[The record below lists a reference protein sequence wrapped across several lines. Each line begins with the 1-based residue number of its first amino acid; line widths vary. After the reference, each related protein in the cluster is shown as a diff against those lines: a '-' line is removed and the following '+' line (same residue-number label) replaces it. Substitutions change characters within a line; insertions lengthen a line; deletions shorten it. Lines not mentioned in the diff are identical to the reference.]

1 MITDAQFDAFLEDYD
16 VLLEI
21 EEQLQP
27 FNIFEA
33 MKADK
38 DELKHSAFLAFLLN
52 QNQKH
57 GIGEEFLRRFLFES
71 AKIAQMSGRT
81 GENTLKP
88 PNVLAS
94 QLSGTTVKTE
104 DDGIDILITNE
115 SNKFIVVIE
124 NKINS
129 GETNDQLIRYHA
141 HVEKLYEG
149 WDKLYL
155 FLSPNKR
162 APSFEAYH
170 PIAYELVQRIAQQV
184 LTSKAGKIPA
194 DVAVMIRHYFDLLGR
209 NSMSENSVRD
219 TAIKLYNKHRDVF
232 EYIISTRPDRFQQLR
247 EMASSKFI
255 DWCST
260 RQDIKIIYPSA
271 WSIAYAPIEWVGD
284 RKLSAGT
291 TKSLGLVTYFEFSFG
306 GRFRNRMYVGP
317 GDDGLR
323 KKLWDLAKAHGSPF
337 NPKAYLEPSWAYIGT
352 TDLVG
357 KKKWDEVIESE
368 SEEEFSELVDETI
381 RKIAHQLEHTLPA
394 FKSIVDIAC
403 AEVELT

>member
-16 VLLEI
+16 VLLQI

-33 MKADK
+33 MNADK

-52 QNQKH
+52 PNQKH

-71 AKIAQMSGRT
+71 AKIAQASGRT
-81 GENTLKP
+81 GENILRP
-88 PNVLAS
+88 SNVLAS
-94 QLSGTTVKTE
+94 KLSGTTVRTE
-104 DDGIDILITNE
+104 EGGIDVLITNDA
-115 SNKFIVVIE
+115 NKFIVVIE
-124 NKINS
+124 NKINA

-141 HVEKLYEG
+141 HVEKLYGG

-162 APSFEAYH
+162 APSFDAYH
-170 PIAYELVQRIAQQV
+170 PIAYELIQRIAQQV
-184 LTSKAGKIPA
+184 LTSKSGKIPT
-194 DVAVMIRHYFDLLGR
+194 DVAVMIKHYFDLLGR

-219 TAIKLYNKHRDVF
+219 TAIKLYTKHKEVF
-232 EYIISTRPDRFQQLR
+232 EYIISNRPDKLHKLR
-247 EMASSKFI
+247 ELASSKFH
-255 DWCST
+255 DWCCS
-260 RQDIKIIYPSA
+260 REDIKVMYTTTWGVDFAPVE
-271 WSIAYAPIEWVGD
+271 WSDNI
-284 RKLSAGT
+284 KLT
-291 TKSLGLVTYFEFSFG
+291 HKVDKDIGLVTYFNFNFD
-306 GRFRNRMYVGP
+306 GRFRLRMYIGP

-323 KKLWDLAKAHGSPF
+323 KKLWDLAKSHGSPF

-357 KKKWDEVIESE
+357 KKKWDEVMESE
-368 SEEEFSELVDETI
+368 SEEEFSAIIDESI
-381 RKIAHQLEHTLPA
+381 RKIANQLEHAIPA

-403 AEVELT
+403 TDVEVT